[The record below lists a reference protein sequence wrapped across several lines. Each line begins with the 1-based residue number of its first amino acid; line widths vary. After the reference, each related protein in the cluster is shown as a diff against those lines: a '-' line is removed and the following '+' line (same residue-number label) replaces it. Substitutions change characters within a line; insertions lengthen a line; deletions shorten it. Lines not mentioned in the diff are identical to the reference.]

1 MKVAIPTIGSRG
13 DVQPFI
19 ALAQSLTRAG
29 HEVTLA
35 THPHMRSLVESYGTS
50 FRSIGPN
57 IDFAREA
64 AMIRESSRNHIAALI
79 RAMRLSFDILKRSYH
94 DILDLCREV
103 DLVVTSA
110 QSAAGKNEADLLNLP
125 YLSVTLMPWAIPWN
139 DPERPLLK
147 RIVYHL
153 IDEFVQLATTRP
165 LNQIRKDQGLPPVGR
180 EGFTSLRMNLI
191 PVSPTVYA
199 PNPNWDS
206 RHHVT
211 GYWYTEE
218 VSGWRPP
225 SDLLSFLDSGKPPVV
240 ISLGSMGYGESIMKE
255 TLRLFAGAIQQSG
268 HRGILQGW
276 ETLNDQMDLPST
288 IFATGSL
295 PHSWLFPRC
304 AGVIHHG
311 GYGTTAACLRA
322 GRPALVIPHIADQ
335 FYWAKIVHDLGVGP
349 KPVPQSK
356 LTRADLVGS
365 IDELI
370 NSDTMLQT
378 ATSLG
383 NQIRS
388 ETGVQD
394 AVNYIQAEFS

>member
-19 ALAQSLTRAG
+19 ALAQGLTRAG

-35 THPHMRSLVESYGTS
+35 THPPMRSLVESYGTS
-50 FRSIGPN
+50 FRPIGPN
-57 IDFAREA
+57 IDFAHEA
-64 AMIRESSRNHIAALI
+64 ALIRENSRNHITALI
-79 RAMRLSFDILKRSYH
+79 RTMRLSFDILKRSHH
-94 DILDLCREV
+94 DILNLCREA
-103 DLVVTSA
+103 DLVVVSA

-147 RIVYHL
+147 RVAYHL

-165 LNQIRKDQGLPPVGR
+165 LNQIRKEQGLSPIGR

-191 PVSPTVYA
+191 PVSPAVYA

-211 GYWYTEE
+211 GYWFIEE
-218 VSGWRPP
+218 VSGWQPS
-225 SDLLSFLDSGKPPVV
+225 SDLLSFLDAGEPPVA
-240 ISLGSMGYGESIMKE
+240 IRLGSMGYGESNKKE
-255 TLRLFAGAIQQSG
+255 ILHLVVDAIQQSG
-268 HRGILQGW
+268 QRGILQGW
-276 ETLNDQMDLPST
+276 GTWNDQMSLPST
-288 IFATGSL
+288 ILTTGTL
-295 PHSWLFPRC
+295 PHNWLFPRC
-304 AGVIHHG
+304 AAVVHHG